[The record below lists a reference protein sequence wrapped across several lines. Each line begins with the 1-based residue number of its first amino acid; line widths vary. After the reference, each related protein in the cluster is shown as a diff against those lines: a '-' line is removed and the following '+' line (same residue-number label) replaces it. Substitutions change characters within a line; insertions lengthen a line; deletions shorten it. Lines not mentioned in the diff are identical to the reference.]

1 MFLYIR
7 CYNIEL
13 PHHSLK
19 CIQSILSWN
28 TAGENCFALFQL
40 RENSG
45 KEVSLAQEL
54 NGISPN
60 TLELFWLTVINLCL
74 PMYILCHFNCSS
86 YVPSG
91 VALILSSEGLL
102 LRANLIKFVE
112 VGILNDDPRKTA
124 NIRHVMSIWKW
135 MSERLFPEL
144 NHDSL
149 STKAKQICS
158 SFVFLSPHLC
168 FHSLSILLS
177 QSSSGTRIPMW
188 SLFNTRSSFRGVSL
202 IALKS
207 YPNNFSILV
216 FTPFFSPSKFSCHLS
231 TPSGDYYVAGF

>member
-40 RENSG
+40 WENSG

-124 NIRHVMSIWKW
+124 NIRHVTSIWKW

-149 STKAKQICS
+149 STKAKQ
-158 SFVFLSPHLC
+158 
-168 FHSLSILLS
+168 
-177 QSSSGTRIPMW
+177 
-188 SLFNTRSSFRGVSL
+188 SLFFICLSESPPVSTLSLFFFPSLPQEPGSPCGASL
-202 IALKS
+202 IPGA
-207 YPNNFSILV
+207 
-216 FTPFFSPSKFSCHLS
+216 PSEVSHL
-231 TPSGDYYVAGF
+231 